1 MNNFR
6 WEQRFTNFEKAFIF
20 FENAALLPELSVL
33 EQAGLVKAYEIAF
46 ELSWK
51 TLKDFLASK
60 DITVQYPRDIIK
72 ESFQFGIIADGETW
86 IEMLDNRN
94 LLVHTYDGDS
104 SKVIITNIRTKYY
117 GALKQLY
124 KYLKE
129 LAL

>member
-6 WEQRFTNFEKAFIF
+6 WEQRFTNFEKAFLF
-20 FENAALLPELSVL
+20 FETAALQSELSVL

-60 DITVQYPRDIIK
+60 DISVQFPRDIIK
-72 ESFQFGIIADGETW
+72 DAFQYGMIADGETW

-104 SKVIITNIRTKYY
+104 SKIIITNIRNKYY
-117 GALKQLY
+117 NALKQVY
-124 KYLKE
+124 HYLKE
-129 LAL
+129 FS